1 MNNRAKIFKKEK
13 RLGITQ
19 KEVFGNIEEDMVIER
34 LLEKSDKKMDGLLRW
49 LQMQQTSLPT
59 IEY

>member
-1 MNNRAKIFKKEK
+1 MNNREKIFKKDK
-13 RLGITQ
+13 KLGITQ

-49 LQMQQTSLPT
+49 LEMQQMSLPT

>member
-1 MNNRAKIFKKEK
+1 MNNREKIFNKDKK
-13 RLGITQ
+13 LGITQ

-49 LQMQQTSLPT
+49 LEMQQMSLPT